1 MLESAH
7 VEALHGRL
15 DDCRRHV
22 ASLVPP
28 GGVPKG
34 PAQLGAVSA
43 LAVGELLADR
53 PERAIELLEPV
64 QEAFSVTV
72 SPARTAWRHNLVEAY
87 VRTGRTEAAES
98 VLRDL
103 IRWSGG
109 ATSSRERGLVSWCE
123 AMLPPAG
130 ASASRFT
137 RYRKSTRAN
146 PSHSLAT

>member
-1 MLESAH
+1 MALTDGSRASDLAEACGWTGDARRATVEIAH

-87 VRTGRTEAAES
+87 VRSEEH
-98 VLRDL
+98 
-103 IRWSGG
+103 
-109 ATSSRERGLVSWCE
+109 TSELQ
-123 AMLPPAG
+123 
-130 ASASRFT
+130 
-137 RYRKSTRAN
+137 
-146 PSHSLAT
+146 SLMR